1 MNHRM
6 IVAINCH
13 ILRIVALFMLPALG
27 ISLFQGEQSSVFGFL
42 AAMALMFLPSITQL
56 IPKWRPKRRNLNAK
70 DGFVIV
76 AITWVLVSAL
86 GALPF
91 VFSGYIPN
99 FIDAFF
105 ETVSGFTTTGASI
118 LRDVEALPMGLLYW
132 RSFTHW
138 LGGMGVLVFLLAIV
152 PMGRDAGYSLY
163 LLRAESPGPQVSKL
177 VPRTKRTAMILYGIY
192 IALTF
197 LQIVLLLLAGLPLF
211 DAITTA
217 FGTAGTG
224 GFSIHNDSLISL
236 SPAVQIIVT
245 VFMALFGVNFNV
257 YYLLLMR
264 SFTKKT
270 FNEEFRAY
278 WLILLGSSLVVALNI
293 LHLYDNFWVA
303 LRHAAF
309 QVSSVM
315 TTTGFATANFDL
327 WPELS
332 KTLLVLLMLV
342 GASAGSTGGGVKV
355 VRVLILLKY
364 ARNSIQKILHPRT
377 VHVVHM
383 DGGVIDRDTI
393 RGVNVFIIC
402 YLFISVVSVLLISI
416 DDFSFETTVTAMV
429 ACLNNIGPGLGQ
441 AGPIENFADFSWF
454 SKLVL
459 SADMLLGRLEIFPL
473 IMACTPSFWRKA
485 T

>member
-177 VPRTKRTAMILYGIY
+177 VPRTKRTWASPRSPSPS
-192 IALTF
+192 TSCTC
-197 LQIVLLLLAGLPLF
+197 
-211 DAITTA
+211 TT
-217 FGTAGTG
+217 
-224 GFSIHNDSLISL
+224 ISGW
-236 SPAVQIIVT
+236 PC
-245 VFMALFGVNFNV
+245 G
-257 YYLLLMR
+257 MR
-264 SFTKKT
+264 
-270 FNEEFRAY
+270 
-278 WLILLGSSLVVALNI
+278 
-293 LHLYDNFWVA
+293 
-303 LRHAAF
+303 
-309 QVSSVM
+309 
-315 TTTGFATANFDL
+315 
-327 WPELS
+327 
-332 KTLLVLLMLV
+332 
-342 GASAGSTGGGVKV
+342 
-355 VRVLILLKY
+355 
-364 ARNSIQKILHPRT
+364 
-377 VHVVHM
+377 
-383 DGGVIDRDTI
+383 
-393 RGVNVFIIC
+393 
-402 YLFISVVSVLLISI
+402 
-416 DDFSFETTVTAMV
+416 
-429 ACLNNIGPGLGQ
+429 
-441 AGPIENFADFSWF
+441 
-454 SKLVL
+454 
-459 SADMLLGRLEIFPL
+459 
-473 IMACTPSFWRKA
+473 PSRCPP
-485 T
+485 